1 MRRIS
6 TLFGLT
12 TVSLAALMLL
22 ACGGGSGYGG
32 GSSSSGGGST
42 SGIATNISISPTTAS
57 IAMSGTQQ
65 YTAVA
70 EDSDGKKLSGV
81 PLVWSSSNMAV
92 ATVDG
97 NGLASAVGTGTTSI
111 TASVTYSNSGVYTTG
126 TGTTYTSNSATL
138 TVTTMSAVA
147 GTAATGHA
155 MAGALITLK
164 DAGGKSAV
172 TASSAQGRFNFST
185 AGLKGPF
192 LIKADDGRGR
202 ALFGVAAEDG
212 GANVNTVTDVM
223 VRTWYAAHGS
233 TPEAAFADMGAHPA
247 PDAKS
252 LSLMDKNFAGLLDKA
267 LAAEGLDSRHFSPA
281 STSFNADGTGFDAV
295 LDHTSAI
302 TGSHLQL
309 QDGLAGRMTDIG
321 FNGKTVNFS
330 THGIEGDAV
339 QTQQFDLP

>member
-22 ACGGGSGYGG
+22 ACGGAGGYGS
-32 GSSSSGGGST
+32 SSSSGGGT
-42 SGIATNISISPTTAS
+42 SGIATNISISPSTAS
-57 IAMSGTQQ
+57 ITMGGSQQ
-65 YTAVA
+65 YKATS
-70 EDSDGKKLSGV
+70 EDSNGKKLSGV
-81 PLVWSSSNMAV
+81 PLIWSSSNTAV

-97 NGLASAVGTGTTSI
+97 NGVASAMGTGTTSI
-111 TASVTYSNSGVYTTG
+111 TASVTYSSGGAYTTG
-126 TGTTYTSNSATL
+126 AGTTYTSNSATL

-172 TASSAQGRFNFST
+172 TESSDQGRFSFST

-267 LAAEGLDSRHFSPA
+267 LTAEGLDSRHFSPA

-295 LDHTSAI
+295 LDHTSAL

-330 THGIEGDAV
+330 TRDMNEDKM
-339 QTQQFDLP
+339 QTKSFDLP